1 MTRLEQLFQ
10 LHEEVKD
17 DPFIW
22 FAIAKELEK
31 GGAEDEAITWFN
43 KLVSLAP
50 NEVGTYYHFAQLLSK
65 QKKYKEA
72 FQLIQKGKE
81 IGILE
86 EDMHAV
92 SELNRLQLEIED
104 E

>member
-1 MTRLEQLFQ
+1 MQ
-10 LHEEVKD
+10 LHEELKD

-31 GGAEDEAITWFN
+31 TGAEEKAIIWFE

-50 NEVGTYYHFAQLLSK
+50 NEVGTYYHFAQLLSR

-72 FQLIQKGKE
+72 FQMILKGKE
-81 IGILE
+81 IGILQK
-86 EDMHAV
+86 DMHAV
-92 SELNRLQLEIED
+92 SELNRLQFDIE
-104 E
+104 EE